1 MGKRWMTLSLGCI
14 ALTAL
19 LLILPLWLRGGSQG
33 HDLFH
38 HLLSGHYFA
47 LQLWQGE
54 LYPRWLMAMNGGF
67 GSPTFFFY
75 PPLPYYVSALL
86 GGATPQPHD
95 AMTALIASAT
105 LALGLSGLTFWL
117 WIRSMAGPMRAL
129 VASLIYM
136 ALPYHL
142 AIDLYARFALA
153 EVWAFVWLPLILL
166 GQDRYMRTI
175 GVPLM
180 ALGLALLTLS
190 HLPSLLLAIC
200 LVLLRAL
207 IRARRDRLWRPLL
220 TTLGATLLGLA
231 MAALL
236 LAPALLDQGGI
247 SMAEMQRGMFDFRRN
262 FLDRLPTAFDDW
274 RFRGQLALFT
284 LLTLF
289 TLLLAWA
296 GAREPRHPEL
306 PLWGGFGVLAFMM
319 MLPQSQ
325 LLWELLVPLQRVQFP
340 WRANLILTLAT
351 AAVVALASPS
361 HPNSRVLVGSTL
373 LLTLLFS
380 ASYVRHAPLTQSPN
394 PEVLDFEFDSKRS
407 AREYRPKQVPKGM
420 FSPSLL
426 AWKQEFQ
433 PPVVSEQ
440 AGVSWRISRWQ
451 PRHLALTVTTP
462 TPAKLV
468 LHQYDYPGWQAWLD
482 GEYPLEVSANRQ
494 GLLQVWVPEGTH
506 TLKLVLSM
514 RWPERIGYL
523 LSALAWA
530 LWGALL
536 WRARRAR
543 Y

>member
-1 MGKRWMTLSLGCI
+1 MGKRWTTLSLGGI

-19 LLILPLWLRGGSQG
+19 LLTLPLWLRGGSQG

-86 GGATPQPHD
+86 GGANPQPHD

-117 WIRSMAGPMRAL
+117 WIQHVAKPARAL
-129 VASLIYM
+129 ATSLVYM

-166 GQDRYMRTI
+166 GQDR
-175 GVPLM
+175 GKQPVALPVM
-180 ALGLALLTLS
+180 ALGLALLALC
-190 HLPSLLLAIC
+190 HLPSLLLVIG
-200 LVLLRAL
+200 LLMLRAL
-207 IRARRDRLWRPLL
+207 IMAIRARRRFPL
-220 TTLGATLLGLA
+220 TSALGATLLGLA

-236 LAPALLDQGGI
+236 LAPALLDQGAI
-247 SMAEMQRGMFDFRRN
+247 SMDEMQRGMFDFRRN
-262 FLDRLPTAFDDW
+262 FLDRLPLAFDDW
-274 RFRGQLALFT
+274 RFRGQLALLT

-296 GAREPRHPEL
+296 GAKEPRHPEL
-306 PLWGGFGVLAFMM
+306 PLWGCFGVFAFMM

-325 LLWELLVPLQRVQFP
+325 WLWELLLPLQRVQFP
-340 WRANLILTLAT
+340 WRTNLILTLAT
-351 AAVVALASPS
+351 ATVVALATPSPRY
-361 HPNSRVLVGSTL
+361 SRLMVGGAL
-373 LLTLLFS
+373 LLTLLLS
-380 ASYVRHAPLTQSPN
+380 AHYVRHAPLTRSPN
-394 PEVLDFEFDSKRS
+394 PAVLDFEFDSKRS

-440 AGVSWRISRWQ
+440 AGVSWRINRWQ
-451 PRHLALTVTTP
+451 PRHLSLTVTTP

-506 TLKLVLSM
+506 TLKLDLSM